1 MRGVA
6 GAMVLAVTVA
16 LVARAP
22 DVVAGPTAYDVG
34 VLLGAPY
41 PFAASPTPAS
51 PTPAPPTVAPAAAP
65 PQATSAVPAAE
76 LAPFAAARDRW
87 YVAGSLGL
95 AIPRHADVSGGVDA
109 TLDFGNGATLAG
121 AAGYAWRSGFR
132 AEGQIWYQTV
142 AVNDIQ
148 ISNPGN
154 VPGLTP
160 GTGEPGGDAR
170 ALLMT
175 ANLAYDF
182 ETGSRWSPYI
192 IGGVGIA
199 NIIYDNVSLARV
211 TMIDDNAWMMAFQVG
226 TGVSYL
232 FSAHWSAEASYRY
245 VFTLDPNMADVTGS
259 AIQTEFATHNLVFG
273 ARYAF

>member
-1 MRGVA
+1 MHGVA
-6 GAMVLAVTVA
+6 RAMLLAATAA

-34 VLLGAPY
+34 ALLGAPY
-41 PFAASPTPAS
+41 PFAAP
-51 PTPAPPTVAPAAAP
+51 PTPAPAEAAPQARSPAPAS
-65 PQATSAVPAAE
+65 TSPAAE

-87 YVAGSLGL
+87 YVAGSIGL
-95 AIPRHADVSGGVDA
+95 AIPRHADVTGGVDA
-109 TLDFGNGATLAG
+109 TLDFGTGGTLAG
-121 AAGYAWRSGFR
+121 SAGYAWRSGFR

-160 GTGEPGGDAR
+160 GASDPDGDAR

-192 IGGVGIA
+192 IGGLGIA
-199 NIIYDNVSLARV
+199 NIIYDNVSLAGV

-226 TGVSYL
+226 TGVSYI

-259 AIQTEFATHNLVFG
+259 AIQTEFATHNLVFS